1 MSTQFEDDFKKF
13 QLKIHNFVRD
23 TNFQAKTQEYNE
35 LFNQM
40 ASIAP
45 DDMKEYVERS
55 PDFLKYRNKSLAMME
70 RIVEIHNN
78 LERIFKLDATALEL
92 ECKGKLE
99 NIDAVIGKEVQE
111 AAKLLHQF
119 HDVSEKGRTLIEK
132 LDDPFLSQAH

>member
-1 MSTQFEDDFKKF
+1 MSTQFQDDFKKF
-13 QLKIHNFVRD
+13 QIKIHNFVRD
-23 TNFQAKTQEYNE
+23 TSFQIKTKEYNE

-45 DDMKEYVERS
+45 DDMKEYAERS
-55 PDFLKYRNKSLAMME
+55 PEFLKYRNKSLAMME

-78 LERIFKLDATALEL
+78 LERIFKLDAIALEL

-111 AAKLLHQF
+111 VAQLVHQF
-119 HDVSEKGRTLIEK
+119 HDVSEKGRALIEK
-132 LDDPFLSQAH
+132 LNDPFLAQAH